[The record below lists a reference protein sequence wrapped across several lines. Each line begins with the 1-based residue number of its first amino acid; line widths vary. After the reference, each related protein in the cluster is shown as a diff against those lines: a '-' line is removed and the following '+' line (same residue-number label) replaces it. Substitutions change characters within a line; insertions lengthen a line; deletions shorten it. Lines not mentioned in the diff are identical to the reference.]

1 MAEEVLVFSREHR
14 GDRPGKSTLCLQS
27 DGRFAQTIESLTSD
41 AGNPAQTFS
50 RPVAGSERTVRLGV
64 SDKPGVFQE
73 STWRQTKRGRFT
85 YAPADTEGVMLLD
98 FHASGVET
106 RSPRRAPGTSSAAP
120 EEEGWARLSQ
130 RWGGRLEE
138 GGEGWV
144 LDCEGREYVLS
155 DLRTFADDVLAQ

>member
-1 MAEEVLVFSREHR
+1 MLV
-14 GDRPGKSTLCLQS
+14 G
-27 DGRFAQTIESLTSD
+27 
-41 AGNPAQTFS
+41 
-50 RPVAGSERTVRLGV
+50 VGV

-98 FHASGVET
+98 FHASGVEP

-120 EEEGWARLSQ
+120 EEEGGARLSQ

-144 LDCEGREYVLS
+144 LDCEGREYMLS